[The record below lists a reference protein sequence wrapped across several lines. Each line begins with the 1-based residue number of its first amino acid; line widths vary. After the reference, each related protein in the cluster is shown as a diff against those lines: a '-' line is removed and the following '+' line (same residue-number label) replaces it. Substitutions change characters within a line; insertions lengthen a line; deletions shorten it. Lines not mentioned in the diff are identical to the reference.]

1 MKFIVSSDTLYATLQ
16 MLGRVLSTK
25 NTISILDSFLFEVK
39 GTTLTLTAS
48 DSENSIISS
57 IELASS
63 EGDARF
69 CAKARILLDS
79 MREIAEQPLTFE
91 FEPTTLSVEVTYQN
105 GHFQFVGQSADEY
118 PQFDKATDGMET
130 LTLSAQTLLSGL
142 TRCLFAISESD
153 LRPVMN
159 AIYFD
164 IKPDSLTFVATDAHK
179 LVRSIHYNVKS
190 GQTSS
195 LLLPQKP
202 ATLLKSIVQ
211 KSADEIV
218 VKYNKQRA
226 LVIMENTTVICR
238 LAEGHYPNYNAV
250 IPTDNPYCVTINRQ
264 ALLSALRRML
274 IYTNA
279 GSALIKLRLQ
289 PGNLVVSGQDIDFAQ
304 QAEENVACQYEGEE
318 IKIGFKGT
326 FFIDLISNLGGENI
340 ILKLADPSRAG
351 VVVPEVQEEDE
362 DLLMMQMPMLINE

>member
-1 MKFIVSSDTLYATLQ
+1 MKFIVSSNTLYVTLQ

-25 NTISILDSFLFEVK
+25 NTISILESFLFDVK
-39 GTTLTLTAS
+39 GDVLTLTAS
-48 DSENSIISS
+48 DSENTIISS
-57 IELASS
+57 IKLVSA
-63 EGDARF
+63 EGEARF
-69 CAKARILLDS
+69 CVKARILLES

-91 FEPTTLSVEVTYQN
+91 FDPSTMAVEVNYLN
-105 GHFQFVGQSADEY
+105 GHFKFIGQNAEEY
-118 PQFDKATDGMET
+118 PQVDMALEGMET
-130 LTLSAQTLLSGL
+130 LSLPAQTLLSGI

-159 AIYFD
+159 AVYFD
-164 IKPDSLTFVATDAHK
+164 IKPESLTFVATDAHK
-179 LVRSIHYNVKS
+179 LVRSIHYNVRS

-202 ATLLKSIVQ
+202 ATLLKNILQ
-211 KSADEIV
+211 KNANEITV
-218 VKYNKQRA
+218 RYNKQKA
-226 LVIMENTTVICR
+226 FVIMESTTVICR

-279 GSALIKLRLQ
+279 GSALIKLSLQ
-289 PGNLVVSGQDIDFAQ
+289 PNSLIVSGQDIDFAQ
-304 QAEENVACQYEGEE
+304 LAEEKIPCQYEGEE

-326 FFIDLISNLGGENI
+326 FFIDLVSNMTGENI
-340 ILKLADPSRAG
+340 IVKLADPSRAG
-351 VVVPEVQEEDE
+351 VIVPEVQEKDE
-362 DLLMMQMPMLINE
+362 ELLMMQMPMLIND